1 MTDGPSGGFSLNH
14 LIALNFDNLCTPV
27 IKLKELAADQPA
39 PSHGCGFAW
48 YPNDDY
54 AAVVIKDHAGG
65 GAQTLTQAMTDW
77 SHFRSTMF
85 LCKVKGAAQ
94 RHTQH
99 DAQPFRR
106 SFAGRDWL
114 LLHNGSL
121 DKEGL
126 SRLYDKDSHFLEP
139 LGNTD
144 SELAFCYLLDRFQ
157 SNRWKQINEV
167 DGPTLLKWME
177 QLDTVG
183 SADILLSDGRS
194 LVVYR
199 SKNPTNM
206 NLAYARFSPAN
217 RPAHLESDSV
227 QLDFSDS
234 RDQYRTALMVTS
246 AAFNQGNWQPL
257 MPGQLIVA
265 RRGAILWN
273 SHEDEAVITAQ
284 SPLAPVIPETQEKAS
299 FASQQ
304 VAQPQ
309 TTQTVINVK
318 SITHAQDGTP
328 LAYRLYDLHHETE
341 YEYSKPVEHST
352 HTFRLHAVED
362 NVQEVLQA
370 TLEISVPG
378 ERLQFEDVFGN
389 QSIQYTINQP
399 YKILRVRSQAR
410 IKVYACPPDDFSS
423 PLRNT
428 SIPLVWMPWQRQMML
443 SYLLPPELPETQ
455 LRELT
460 DFAMSFVERNDYNL
474 LDTLQDMNK
483 RIYED
488 FEYKQGET
496 SVETTPFDVF
506 ASRKGVCQDFAN
518 LFICLSR
525 LLGVPARYRVGY
537 IYTGG
542 NYENKL
548 QSEAS
553 HAWVEVYLPF
563 IGWRGLDP
571 TNGCAVAQD
580 HIRVACGRNYRD
592 ATPTSGT
599 ILKGGGD
606 EGLMVQ
612 VKVTEV
618 VP

>member
-1 MTDGPSGGFSLNH
+1 LNE

-27 IKLKELAADQPA
+27 IKLKESAADPA
-39 PSHGCGFAW
+39 AHPSGFGW

-54 AAVVIKDHAGG
+54 AAVVIKDHAGKG
-65 GAQTLTQAMTDW
+65 SQTLAQAMNDW
-77 SHFRSTMF
+77 SHFRSTLF
-85 LCKVKGAAQ
+85 LCKVRGATR

-114 LLHNGSL
+114 FLHNGSL

-126 SRLYDKDSHFLEP
+126 SRLYNKDSHFLEP

-157 SNRWKQINEV
+157 SHRLKQINEV
-167 DGPTLLKWME
+167 EGHTLLEWMAK
-177 QLDTVG
+177 LDTVG
-183 SADILLSDGRS
+183 SADIIMTDGRS

-199 SKNPTNM
+199 STKQTGM
-206 NLAYARFSPAN
+206 NLAYARFSPAD
-217 RPAHLESDSV
+217 RPETLDSASAR
-227 QLDFSDS
+227 LDFNDS
-234 RDQYRTALMVTS
+234 RDQYRTALMVTTS
-246 AAFNQGNWQPL
+246 TFNQGNWQPL

-265 RRGAILWN
+265 RRAAILWN
-273 SHEDEAVITAQ
+273 SHADEEVTSAQ
-284 SPLAPVIPETQEKAS
+284 SPLSPAHPDVQEKS
-299 FASQQ
+299 PFDSQQ

-309 TTQTVINVK
+309 TTQTVINIK
-318 SITHAQDGTP
+318 AITHTQDGTP
-328 LAYRLYDLHHETE
+328 LAYRMYDVLHQTE

-352 HTFRLHAVED
+352 HTFRLNAVED
-362 NVQEVLQA
+362 NVQEVIQA

-378 ERLQFEDVFGN
+378 ERLYFEDVFGN
-389 QSIQYTINQP
+389 QSIQYTINQD
-399 YKILRVRSQAR
+399 YKVLQIRSQSR

-428 SIPLVWMPWQRQMML
+428 SIPLVWMPWQRQMMS

-474 LDTLQDMNK
+474 LETLLDLNK

-488 FEYKQGET
+488 FEYKQGST
-496 SVETTPFDVF
+496 SLETTPFDVF
-506 ASRKGVCQDFAN
+506 ASRAGVCQDFAN

-542 NYENKL
+542 NYENKV

-571 TNGCAVAQD
+571 TNGCTVAQD

-606 EGLMVQ
+606 ERLMVHVQ
-612 VKVTEV
+612 MTEV
-618 VP
+618 NP